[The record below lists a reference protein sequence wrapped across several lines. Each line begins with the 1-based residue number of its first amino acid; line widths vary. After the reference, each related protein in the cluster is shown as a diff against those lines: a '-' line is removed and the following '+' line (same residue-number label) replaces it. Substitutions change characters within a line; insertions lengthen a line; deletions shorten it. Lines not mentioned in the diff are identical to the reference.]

1 MTTGKVQIYMTTR
14 PLSSTPAPAP
24 AQPPE
29 DQADFKALVE
39 ELRPELHRYCARM
52 IGSVVDAE
60 DVVQE
65 ALAKAYAALPS
76 TSVVNMRGW
85 LFRIAHNKAVDHLRR
100 ARHEQLEYLDEEAL
114 LAEPDPQPEEQE
126 MVAVALSLFLKLAP
140 KQRSC
145 VILKDV
151 MGYSLAEIS
160 ELLDA
165 TIPEIKAALHRGRVR
180 LRELSSSVD
189 AANGRL
195 LDEQEQRLLARY
207 VDRFNAHDFDALR
220 AMLADEVRLD
230 LVNRVKQ
237 NGAVA

>member
-1 MTTGKVQIYMTTR
+1 
-14 PLSSTPAPAP
+14 
-24 AQPPE
+24 
-29 DQADFKALVE
+29 
-39 ELRPELHRYCARM
+39 M

-65 ALAKAYAALPS
+65 ALAKAYTALPA
-76 TSVVNMRGW
+76 TSVANVRGR
-85 LFRIAHNKAVDHLRR
+85 LFRIVHNKAVDHLRR
-100 ARHEQLEYLDEEAL
+100 ARHEQLEYLDEQAL

-126 MVAVALSLFLKLAP
+126 MVAVALSVFVKLAP

-151 MGYSLAEIS
+151 MGYSLVEIS

-180 LRELSSSVD
+180 LRELSSSVNEEVNVD
-189 AANGRL
+189 EVQP

-207 VDRFNAHDFDALR
+207 IDRCNARDFDAVR

-230 LVNRVKQ
+230 LVNRLKLS
-237 NGAVA
+237 GLAAVGEYFHYYEQVANWHLALGMEEQRPPS

>member
-24 AQPPE
+24 APAPAQPPE
-29 DQADFKALVE
+29 DRADFKALVE

-100 ARHEQLEYLDEEAL
+100 VRHEQLEYLDEAAL

-180 LRELSSSVD
+180 LRELSGSV
-189 AANGRL
+189 N
-195 LDEQEQRLLARY
+195 EEVN
-207 VDRFNAHDFDALR
+207 VD
-220 AMLADEVRLD
+220 
-230 LVNRVKQ
+230 
-237 NGAVA
+237 